1 MKYFNTLLIA
11 LLASFTLV
19 ACDVDEGPMEETGE
33 SVDEATDDMG
43 DAAEDTAE
51 DAEEAVE

>member
-51 DAEEAVE
+51 DVEDAVE